1 MATGTAGD
9 TGHRL
14 ALGVKHVIARRVLY
28 SDWASTNN
36 DRHVWGTLPAYSLV
50 TGGATHIITGFDDTT
65 GDDFDIGVL
74 GTDDDLFASG
84 VDVNSAAYTTFDDV
98 AVANQFSATARTLT
112 INFTTAPTGNGTTGE
127 AYVFI
132 EYLMVPASGSTL

>member
-9 TGHRL
+9 TGHRKL
-14 ALGVKHVIARRVLY
+14 PGIKHTIAARVLY
-28 SDWASTNN
+28 SDWTGTNN
-36 DRHVWGTLPAYSLV
+36 DRHVWGTLPAYALV
-50 TGGATHIITGFDDTT
+50 TGGATHIVTGFNDTT
-65 GDDFDIGVL
+65 GDDFDVGVL
-74 GTDDDLFASG
+74 GTDDDLFASA

-112 INFTTAPTGNGTTGE
+112 INFTTAPTGDGSTGE

-132 EYLMVPASGSTL
+132 EYVLVPSTGSTV